1 MARRAPILTAGT
13 LITILTCAQP
23 AAAISPQSTATNNQA
38 QLANIVV
45 DQSLNVVDVSDS
57 TTLTAV
63 ATGNT
68 FTGSSIVSNL
78 DVQTT
83 QSMTGSASATGRVNV
98 GSNSGASTVLSTNTT
113 GNDSE
118 SNVLGGAAL
127 TGTST
132 QTVGAVNILAL
143 GEYNGPNAQTSNL
156 ANNVQA
162 VANSQTY
169 GLTAATS
176 NVSTTQS
183 SAAITQADAGLT
195 LGYTEGTAL
204 ISAVATSNN
213 ITAASAGTS
222 SQTLNLT
229 QSVTGQRTQA
239 TVNAN
244 AGNAQTIVGQADAI
258 GNNISITNTT
268 GPLNVVTN
276 QNNVGYV
283 QAQSVVTSYEFG
295 TAQANAYGVGNSVM
309 AGNQGQAVTID
320 NTQVN
325 SGDGVVAQA
334 SFGSGA
340 GGYDSAS
347 SAIAMGNAIT
357 GYVCSTCG
365 GKMTVTNRQTNSADV
380 AATGV
385 VNVTAASRTA
395 TATASATGNTASF
408 YVSSPNGN

>member
-1 MARRAPILTAGT
+1 M
-13 LITILTCAQP
+13 
-23 AAAISPQSTATNNQA
+23 
-38 QLANIVV
+38 
-45 DQSLNVVDVSDS
+45 SDS

-83 QSMTGSASATGRVNV
+83 QSLSGSASAVGRVNV
-98 GSNSGASTVLSTNTT
+98 GSNSGASTILSTNTT
-113 GNDSE
+113 GNESQ

-127 TGTST
+127 TGAST

-176 NVSTTQS
+176 NVSTNQS

-213 ITAASAGTS
+213 ITAASANTS
-222 SQTLNLT
+222 SQSLNLT

-244 AGNAQTIVGQADAI
+244 AGNAQTLVGQADAI

-276 QNNVGYV
+276 QNNAGYV

-295 TAQANAYGVGNSVM
+295 TAQSNAYGVGNSVM

-325 SGDGVVAQA
+325 SGDGVVVQA

-347 SAIAMGNAIT
+347 SAVAMGNAIT
-357 GYVCSTCG
+357 GYVCTTCG

-380 AATGV
+380 AASGV

-408 YVSSPNGN
+408 YVSSPTGN